1 MRVSQAGS
9 YAYLPLERVVFGRP
23 AAAAAVEE
31 MARVGATR
39 VFIVAAKSVARNTPV
54 VSAIAEALGPRHY
67 AGLFDGCVQ
76 HSPRE
81 SVIAAARAVRAAA
94 PDLILTVGGGTA
106 IDTVKV
112 LQICLAYNVD
122 SPEALDGLHATVT
135 AEGKRHVPDIRPSP
149 VRQIVVPTTLSGAE
163 FSNLA
168 GITDERIRQKH
179 SFIGPDI
186 GARSVILDPEATLYT
201 PPWLWLS
208 TGVRGVDHAVEAL
221 CSIEAHPYC
230 DGLAL
235 HALRL
240 FAQALPRPDE
250 LAARLQ
256 CQQASWLAASS
267 IARVNYGASH
277 GIGHVL
283 GAFADVP
290 HGYTSCVML
299 PHVLRYNEGATAEKQ
314 QLIAQALGHP
324 GMPASDAVA
333 EFVAALKLP
342 RTLRDVGV
350 KREQLPKIAEAAMRN
365 IWVRTNPQPIRSP
378 DDVMQILEA
387 AW

>member
-1 MRVSQAGS
+1 VYQAGS

-23 AAAAAVEE
+23 AAEAALEE
-31 MARVGATR
+31 MTRVGASK
-39 VFIVAAKSVARNTPV
+39 VFIVAAKSLARNTPV
-54 VSAIAEALGPRHY
+54 VSAIADALGPRHY

-81 SVIAAARAVRAAA
+81 SVVAAARAVRAAG

-112 LQICLAYNVD
+112 LQICLAHNVD
-122 SPEALDGLHATVT
+122 SAAALDGLHATVG
-135 AEGKRHVPDIRPSP
+135 ADGKRHVPNIRPSP

-186 GARSVILDPEATLYT
+186 GARAVILDPEVTIHT
-201 PPWLWLS
+201 PEWLWVS
-208 TGVRGVDHAVEAL
+208 TGVRGVDHAAEAL

-240 FAQALPRPDE
+240 FAQALARPDE

-290 HGYTSCVML
+290 HGHTSCVLL
-299 PHVLRYNEGATAEKQ
+299 PHVLRYNVRATADKQ
-314 QLIAQALGHP
+314 RLIAEALGRP
-324 GMPASDAVA
+324 GVAAADVVA
-333 EFVAALKLP
+333 EFIAGLKMP
-342 RTLRDVGV
+342 TTLRDVGV
-350 KREQLPKIAEAAMRN
+350 AREQLPKIAEAAMRN